1 MSYKDFKDL
10 RRRKPADKVLH
21 NKVFNFAINSKY
33 DGCQGGLAWMVY
45 KLFDKNTSVGAL
57 MQNQ

>member
-33 DGCQGGLAWMVY
+33 DGCQGGLA
-45 KLFDKNTSVGAL
+45 
-57 MQNQ
+57 